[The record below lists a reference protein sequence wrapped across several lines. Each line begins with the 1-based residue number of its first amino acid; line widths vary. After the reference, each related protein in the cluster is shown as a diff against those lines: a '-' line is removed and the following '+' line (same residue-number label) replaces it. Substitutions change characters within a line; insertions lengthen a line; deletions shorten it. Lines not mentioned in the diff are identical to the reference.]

1 MNASMLPRST
11 SPADRGIS
19 YRVRATCG
27 VAIFIILLVDAHV
40 WFLFG
45 CGGARGAEPQDKPAL
60 AHSRSALGKEVV
72 DGLQARY
79 DETHGFQAD
88 FSQEIVIAALKTTDI
103 STGRVYFWK
112 PGKMRWEFSMPFQL
126 IVGDGR
132 NMWFYQ
138 PAENQVI
145 KTPFEKAFNSNAP
158 VSFLGG
164 IGRLDEEFVVFF
176 ESETDTFYALRL
188 IPKEA
193 GSSGGSLEL
202 KVSKSTYDIV
212 ETKVTDALGNIT
224 TLQFSN
230 ITRQSQEDKRLFT
243 FELPPGVDLLE
254 PLGGLE

>member
-1 MNASMLPRST
+1 
-11 SPADRGIS
+11 
-19 YRVRATCG
+19 
-27 VAIFIILLVDAHV
+27 
-40 WFLFG
+40 
-45 CGGARGAEPQDKPAL
+45 
-60 AHSRSALGKEVV
+60 
-72 DGLQARY
+72 
-79 DETHGFQAD
+79 
-88 FSQEIVIAALKTTDI
+88 
-103 STGRVYFWK
+103 
-112 PGKMRWEFSMPFQL
+112 MPFQL

-138 PAENQVI
+138 PSENQVI

-193 GSSGGSLEL
+193 GSSGGSLQL